1 MLILES
7 NEEVDFSNDTDR
19 LEEIS
24 LDILAFYEYIQ
35 ARKMKDS
42 EYWERANSIC
52 YETVRFY

>member
-1 MLILES
+1 LILES

-35 ARKMKDS
+35 AHTLKDS
-42 EYWERANSIC
+42 ES
-52 YETVRFY
+52 